1 MCFDGNAGHALSP
14 SDEPYSDAG
23 PKGRMAK
30 AHLFL
35 CIWALGVRHLFV
47 YERPGMTE
55 CQEGAPGG
63 DGACYQSLLL
73 SPSVA
78 SDTL

>member
-1 MCFDGNAGHALSP
+1 MCVGGNAGHALSP
-14 SDEPYSDAG
+14 SDELYSDAS
-23 PKGRMAK
+23 PKGRTVK

-35 CIWALGVRHLFV
+35 CIWALGVRHLFG

-55 CQEGAPGG
+55 SQEGAPGG
-63 DGACYQSLLL
+63 DGTHYQSLLL